1 MDSLID
7 AVTNSLNGLND
18 FLIDSA
24 KDFLISALTG
34 YLNNTDSSLW
44 MAFWRSLWTTFWSP
58 FLFSDQLGLPERLI
72 WTTLWSTHWMTLWY
86 FKWLSDRCSDRLI
99 ERRSD
104 RISEWLSDQRSDGL
118 FEQLLWFF
126 TLNDSL
132 NDSENSLN
140 DSLKNSEPL
149 SSHSPPLFT
158 FSPISTVS
166 LMCVIY
172 FRRDFR
178 EQDVNIYTRKNTYF
192 WLADSGIYF
201 IYTVYTSHCVM
212 TVVIINTC
220 SFSTCVFSPSEARC
234 SHISRCSRITRAC

>member
-7 AVTNSLNGLND
+7 ALTNSLNGLND

-34 YLNNTDSSLW
+34 YLNNNVILHSEWLSEGVCEQLSDHL
-44 MAFWRSLWTTFWSP
+44 FF
-58 FLFSDQLGLPERLI
+58 FFFSDQLGLPERLI
-72 WTTLWSTHWMTLWY
+72 WTTLWSTHRMTLWY

-99 ERRSD
+99 QRRSDWCSD
-104 RISEWLSDQRSDGL
+104 RISEWLSDQRSDGP

-132 NDSENSLN
+132 NDSVIDSENSLN

-201 IYTVYTSHCVM
+201 IYTVYTSHCF
-212 TVVIINTC
+212 ITC
-220 SFSTCVFSPSEARC
+220 YYKYVFIFDLRFLTIGSKM
-234 SHISRCSRITRAC
+234 